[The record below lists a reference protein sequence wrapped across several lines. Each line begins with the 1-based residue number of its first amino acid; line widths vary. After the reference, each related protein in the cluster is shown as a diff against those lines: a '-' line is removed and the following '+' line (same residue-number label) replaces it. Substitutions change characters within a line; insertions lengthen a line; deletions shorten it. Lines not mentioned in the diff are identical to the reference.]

1 MTAGQLITRS
11 EAAKMMGKTS
21 GYLATMAYRK
31 RGPRFIRMS
40 RRCVMYDPKDIQEWI
55 DSHKVETEE

>member
-40 RRCVMYDPKDIQEWI
+40 RRCVMYGL
-55 DSHKVETEE
+55 